1 MDLFQIMPISHIIGM
16 EFCLPLSNFLEDVHL
31 YKILTCYVI
40 LCRNSAR
47 FYSIGVIILKSYFLF
62 SRKLE
67 NYYKQEVE
75 SLG

>member
-1 MDLFQIMPISHIIGM
+1 MDLFQIMPTSHIIDM
-16 EFCLPLSNFLEDVHL
+16 EFGLPLSNVLEDVHL
-31 YKILTCYVI
+31 YKIFDL
-40 LCRNSAR
+40 LCDLMHNSAR